1 MYIKDLETNEQYF
14 MYLYDKWWHYLFLG
28 LTWFV
33 PHKAYLMK
41 KKFNT
46 NQETRSK
53 YSGIKFGLLIGS
65 GFFISDILQRLE
77 LYKVPEPY
85 YWIWYLIVYPL
96 IVLSTFISWQFILKI
111 TKNNRELDYDKVKI
125 VKIRF
130 FSLNAIIH
138 CYWKLLIS
146 FVLILIIFES
156 IKFDLIF
163 IPIAVVIFNIFI
175 FTFNLLAG
183 FNTIIHSSDNRNF
196 KVDDKRIEKQ
206 IQK

>member
-28 LTWFV
+28 LTWFI

-41 KKFNT
+41 KKFIT
-46 NQETRSK
+46 NQDAGSK
-53 YSGIKFGLLIGS
+53 HSSLKFGLLIGA
-65 GFFISDILQRLE
+65 GYIVSDILQRFDF
-77 LYKVPEPY
+77 YKVPEPY

-111 TKNNRELDYDKVKI
+111 TKNNRELDNDKVKI

-130 FSLNAIIH
+130 FSLNAIFH

-146 FVLILIIFES
+146 FALILVIFES
-156 IKFDLIF
+156 IKYDLIF
-163 IPIAVVIFNIFI
+163 IFIAIVILNIFI

-183 FNTIIHSSDNRNF
+183 INTIIYSSDYRKF

-206 IQK
+206 I

>member
-1 MYIKDLETNEQYF
+1 MYIKDLDTNEQYF

-46 NQETRSK
+46 NQETGSK